1 MAVSVLGISGSPRI
15 RGNTEKLLDAFLKGA
30 EEAGGDVEKILL
42 KKLSFRS
49 CMGCNK
55 CHKTGVCVVKDDLTP
70 LLEKI
75 METDILALSS
85 PIYSMGIT
93 SELKALI
100 DRGQFLWARKF
111 VLRDL
116 EFSAEHIKLHKGIFI
131 STAGQDT
138 DNVFLGAYP
147 ILTAFFNDFG
157 IDYYENITAKGMDR
171 WGGIDGHPDALS
183 DAEKRGTEIVRMME
197 DLKKGAAAEKKEFPH

>member
-1 MAVSVLGISGSPRI
+1 MTVSVLGISGSPRI
-15 RGNTEKLLDAFLKGA
+15 RGNTEKLLDAFLDGA
-30 EEAGGDVEKILL
+30 KEAGGDVDKIVL

-55 CHKTGVCVVKDDLTP
+55 CHKTGVCIVKDDLTP
-70 LLEKI
+70 VLERI
-75 METDILALSS
+75 ALTDVLALSS

-100 DRGQFLWARKF
+100 DRGQYLWARKF
-111 VLRDL
+111 VLKNL
-116 EFSAEHIKLHKGIFI
+116 EFGAEHIKLHKGIFI

-138 DNVFLGAYP
+138 DDVFLGAYP
-147 ILTAFFNDFG
+147 VLTAFFNDFG

-171 WGGIDGHPDALS
+171 WGGIDGHPDALKE
-183 DAEKRGTEIVRMME
+183 AEKRGAEIVRLIE
-197 DLKKGAAAEKKEFPH
+197 KLKKDAMRE

>member
-1 MAVSVLGISGSPRI
+1 MAVNVLGISGSPRI

-30 EEAGGDVEKILL
+30 EGAGGDVEKVIL
-42 KKLSFRS
+42 KKLNFRS

-55 CHKTGVCVVKDDLTP
+55 CHKTGVCIVKDDLTP

-75 METDILALSS
+75 MKTDVLALSS

-100 DRGQFLWARKF
+100 DRGQYLWARKF
-111 VLRDL
+111 VLRSL

-138 DNVFLGAYP
+138 DAVFLGAYP
-147 ILTAFFNDFG
+147 VLTAFFNDFG

-171 WGGIDGHPDALS
+171 WGGIEGHPDALK
-183 DAEKRGTEIVRMME
+183 DAESKGAEIVKLMD
-197 DLKKGAAAEKKEFPH
+197 DLKKGVKTEMQETA